1 MASADWSWQKASHVT
16 CGWENQRKIC
26 HAGFGL
32 IDWLTLN
39 LAEEDPFFFLKCE
52 LRDFC
57 AFLFSPGSS
66 RMSSSS
72 EPSSSSSSS
81 FAFLLTVEH
90 YKCQRIATSDF
101 SFIFMNALNFS
112 SGVGGIYTHPLY

>member
-1 MASADWSWQKASHVT
+1 VQIGPGRKPVTSHVA
-16 CGWENQRKIC
+16 GKPEENMPCRLWTYRLVNFEP
-26 HAGFGL
+26 GRRRS
-32 IDWLTLN
+32 
-39 LAEEDPFFFLKCE
+39 FFLLKCE

-112 SGVGGIYTHPLY
+112 SAVGGIYTHPLY